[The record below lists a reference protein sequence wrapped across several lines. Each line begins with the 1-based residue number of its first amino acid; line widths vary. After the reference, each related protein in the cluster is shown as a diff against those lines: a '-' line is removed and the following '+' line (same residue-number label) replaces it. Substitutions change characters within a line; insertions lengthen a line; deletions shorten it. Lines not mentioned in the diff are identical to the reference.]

1 VTFVIALLLVP
12 FTLLTACFAIEL
24 FTGLRALPQ
33 PRRGNAGSWRAVVVV
48 PAHNEEDVLAASL
61 QALTDATGARAHILV
76 VADNCTDSTAKIAR
90 EAGVEVIER
99 NDSSRRGKGFALDF
113 ARHHLR
119 RDPPAVVVMID
130 ADCRIDGASLEALI
144 SACGATGRPCQA
156 TNLQQPARA
165 TSPAVQLST
174 FAFFIKNV
182 IRQRALQRL
191 AGRAHLLGTGM
202 ALPWAILADARLAT
216 DNIVEDMALGQE
228 LSDAGHA
235 PLFIEDATVWSDSE
249 TESNTLSQR
258 RRWEGGF
265 LQNATRVGP
274 AMLGIS
280 LAKGD
285 LQGLWAAINTMIPPA
300 ALLILLDLAA
310 LLVAAV
316 LALIT
321 KSSAW
326 PLLTLLAAI
335 LGAFAGLGFAWRAG
349 GWRFVSLRGLAR
361 MPFYMLWKIP
371 MYFTFARH
379 GAPKEWER
387 TGRR

>member
-1 VTFVIALLLVP
+1 
-12 FTLLTACFAIEL
+12 
-24 FTGLRALPQ
+24 
-33 PRRGNAGSWRAVVVV
+33 
-48 PAHNEEDVLAASL
+48 
-61 QALTDATGARAHILV
+61 
-76 VADNCTDSTAKIAR
+76 
-90 EAGVEVIER
+90 
-99 NDSSRRGKGFALDF
+99 
-113 ARHHLR
+113 
-119 RDPPAVVVMID
+119 
-130 ADCRIDGASLEALI
+130 
-144 SACGATGRPCQA
+144 
-156 TNLQQPARA
+156 
-165 TSPAVQLST
+165 
-174 FAFFIKNV
+174 
-182 IRQRALQRL
+182 
-191 AGRAHLLGTGM
+191 
-202 ALPWAILADARLAT
+202 
-216 DNIVEDMALGQE
+216 
-228 LSDAGHA
+228 
-235 PLFIEDATVWSDSE
+235 
-249 TESNTLSQR
+249 
-258 RRWEGGF
+258 
-265 LQNATRVGP
+265 
-274 AMLGIS
+274 MLGIS